1 MITYNKQRFI
11 ALLEKQMASILGL
24 SASEGI
30 SDIEFQNNTIVIK
43 MANKA
48 AIANRRQTRSDI
60 VTAPRR
66 RHDRG

>member
-1 MITYNKQRFI
+1 
-11 ALLEKQMASILGL
+11 MASILGL